1 MQGGE
6 TLARNNRSKNLIDPK
21 LLDQF
26 KYEIADELGL
36 SNKINTQGWANMT
49 TREVGQIG
57 GRIGGNMVKIM
68 IRNAQKMMAE
78 NSNL

>member
-1 MQGGE
+1 M
-6 TLARNNRSKNLIDPK
+6 TRNRNKNKSLIDGK

-36 SNKINTQGWANMT
+36 REKINTQGWPNMT
-49 TREVGQIG
+49 TRECGQIG
-57 GRIGGNMVKIM
+57 GKIGGNMVKVM

-78 NSNL
+78 NNNL

>member
-1 MQGGE
+1 M
-6 TLARNNRSKNLIDPK
+6 ARNTNRNKNLIDEK

-36 SNKINTQGWANMT
+36 REKINTQGWPNMT
-49 TREVGQIG
+49 TRECGQIG
-57 GRIGGNMVKIM
+57 GKIGGNMVKVM

-78 NSNL
+78 NNNL

>member
-1 MQGGE
+1 M
-6 TLARNNRSKNLIDPK
+6 ARNNRSKNLIDNK
-21 LLDQF
+21 LLEQF

-36 SNKINTQGWANMT
+36 RDKINTQGWANMT

-57 GRIGGNMVKIM
+57 GKIGGNMVKVM
-68 IRNAQKMMAE
+68 IRNAEKMMAE

>member
-1 MQGGE
+1 
-6 TLARNNRSKNLIDPK
+6 LARNTNRNKNLIDEK

-36 SNKINTQGWANMT
+36 REKINTQGWPNMT
-49 TREVGQIG
+49 TRECGQIG
-57 GRIGGNMVKIM
+57 GKIGGNMVKVM

-78 NSNL
+78 NNNL

>member
-1 MQGGE
+1 
-6 TLARNNRSKNLIDPK
+6 LARNNNRNKNLIDTK

-36 SNKINTQGWANMT
+36 RDKINTQGWANMT
-49 TREVGQIG
+49 TRECGQIG
-57 GRIGGNMVKIM
+57 GKIGGNMVKIM
-68 IRNAQKMMAE
+68 IRNAEKMMAD

>member
-1 MQGGE
+1 M
-6 TLARNNRSKNLIDPK
+6 ARNNNRNKNLIDTK

-36 SNKINTQGWANMT
+36 RDKINTQGWANMT
-49 TREVGQIG
+49 TRECGQIG
-57 GRIGGNMVKIM
+57 GKIGGNMVKIM
-68 IRNAQKMMAE
+68 IRNAEKMMAD

>member
-1 MQGGE
+1 
-6 TLARNNRSKNLIDPK
+6 LARNRNRNKSLIDGK

-36 SNKINTQGWANMT
+36 REKINTQGWPNMT
-49 TREVGQIG
+49 TRECGQIG
-57 GRIGGNMVKIM
+57 GKIGGNMVKVM

-78 NSNL
+78 NNNL

>member
-1 MQGGE
+1 M
-6 TLARNNRSKNLIDPK
+6 ARNRNRNKNLIDEK

-36 SNKINTQGWANMT
+36 REKINTQGWPNMT
-49 TREVGQIG
+49 TRECGQIG
-57 GRIGGNMVKIM
+57 GKIGGNMVKVM

-78 NSNL
+78 NNNL

>member
-1 MQGGE
+1 M
-6 TLARNNRSKNLIDPK
+6 ARNRNRNKSLIDGK

-36 SNKINTQGWANMT
+36 REKINTQGWPNMT
-49 TREVGQIG
+49 TRECGQIG
-57 GRIGGNMVKIM
+57 GKIGGNMVKVM

-78 NSNL
+78 NNNL

>member
-1 MQGGE
+1 M
-6 TLARNNRSKNLIDPK
+6 ARNRNRNKNLIDEK

-36 SNKINTQGWANMT
+36 TEKINSQGWPNMT
-49 TREVGQIG
+49 TRECGQIG
-57 GRIGGNMVKIM
+57 GKIGGNMVKVM

-78 NSNL
+78 NSDL

>member
-1 MQGGE
+1 L
-6 TLARNNRSKNLIDPK
+6 TRNRNRNKSLIDGK

-36 SNKINTQGWANMT
+36 REKINTQGWPNMT
-49 TREVGQIG
+49 TRECGQIG
-57 GRIGGNMVKIM
+57 GKIGGNMVKVM

-78 NSNL
+78 NNNL

>member
-1 MQGGE
+1 M
-6 TLARNNRSKNLIDPK
+6 TRNRNRNKSLIDGK

-36 SNKINTQGWANMT
+36 REKINTQGWPNMT
-49 TREVGQIG
+49 TRECGQIG
-57 GRIGGNMVKIM
+57 GKIGGNMVKVM

-78 NSNL
+78 NNNL

>member
-1 MQGGE
+1 M
-6 TLARNNRSKNLIDPK
+6 ARNRNRNKSLIDEK

-36 SNKINTQGWANMT
+36 TEKINSQGWPNMT
-49 TREVGQIG
+49 TRECGQIG
-57 GRIGGNMVKIM
+57 GKIGGNMVKVM

-78 NSNL
+78 NSDL

>member
-1 MQGGE
+1 M
-6 TLARNNRSKNLIDPK
+6 ARNRNRNKSLIDGK

-36 SNKINTQGWANMT
+36 KEKINTQGWPNMT
-49 TREVGQIG
+49 TRECGQIG
-57 GRIGGNMVKIM
+57 GKIGGNMVKVM

-78 NSNL
+78 NNNL

>member
-1 MQGGE
+1 M
-6 TLARNNRSKNLIDPK
+6 ARNRNRNKSLIDGK

-36 SNKINTQGWANMT
+36 REKINTQGWPNMT
-49 TREVGQIG
+49 TRECGQIG
-57 GRIGGNMVKIM
+57 GKIGGNMVKVM

-78 NSNL
+78 NNNH